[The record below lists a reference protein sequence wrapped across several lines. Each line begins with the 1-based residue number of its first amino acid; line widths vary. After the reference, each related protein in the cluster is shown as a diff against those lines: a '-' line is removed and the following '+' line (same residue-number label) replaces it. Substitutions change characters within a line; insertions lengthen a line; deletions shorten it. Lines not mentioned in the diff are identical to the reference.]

1 MQQTFQRHHLTLF
14 VFLTKLAKKYLIVAV
29 VLRMISTVEL
39 KFGFIVNLDGRNR
52 VISDLYTY
60 LPTQAD

>member
-1 MQQTFQRHHLTLF
+1 MQQTFQRHHLTL

>member
-1 MQQTFQRHHLTLF
+1 MQQTVQKTSFNSFCFPYKSCEKIFQSCRR
-14 VFLTKLAKKYLIVAV
+14 K
-29 VLRMISTVEL
+29 RMISTVEL